1 MHFSVAQSI
10 RRPFILAALLLA
22 AVIAVLLVQR
32 AAAQAP
38 TPSDDEVNAIAK
50 QLYCPVCENVPLD
63 VCPTVA
69 CSQWRDLIRQKLA
82 EGDTEQEIKDYFV
95 ANYGDRVLAEPPR
108 TGFNWLVYLLPPV
121 FILAG
126 VYIVYR
132 VLTSARKQAAKPA
145 APPAVP
151 PDDPYLAQVEEE
163 LKRRSGSERS

>member
-1 MHFSVAQSI
+1 MRYIAQLV
-10 RRPFILAALLLA
+10 RHRLFLAALIVA
-22 AVIAVLLVQR
+22 AVFAVLPLQR
-32 AAAQAP
+32 ASAQVP

-69 CSQWRDLIRQKLA
+69 CAQWRDLIRQKLA
-82 EGDTEQEIKDYFV
+82 EGQTEQAIKDYFV

-108 TGFNWLVYLLPPV
+108 TGFNWLVYLLPPA

-132 VLTSARKQAAKPA
+132 VLTSARKQAA
-145 APPAVP
+145 APPAP
-151 PDDPYLAQVEEE
+151 PTPPEDPYLARLEEE
-163 LKRRSGSERS
+163 LKRRSESERS